1 MDLIKSTFE
10 QFNFNVLCNCLEKVI
25 NEDPEHLLPF
35 SLMAEKLLDKILH
48 GKLNEDEGLEMID
61 VELTGEEMSCL
72 VECILRSLTNI
83 YLKKLTDDEKITDY
97 FGKCLTEKHFFERL
111 EIIG

>member
-1 MDLIKSTFE
+1 
-10 QFNFNVLCNCLEKVI
+10 
-25 NEDPEHLLPF
+25 
-35 SLMAEKLLDKILH
+35 
-48 GKLNEDEGLEMID
+48 MID
-61 VELTGEEMSCL
+61 VELTGEEMSFL

-97 FGKCLTEKHFFERL
+97 FGKCLTEKHFFEKL